1 MVLSLVVPTTGMI
14 IGLELHKRYSI
25 PMQNLPLVLLKV
37 TMVIF
42 YSFIDVPYLYLFYT
56 SSYVSLIAITYF
68 IMQEDEKVT
77 AIT

>member
-1 MVLSLVVPTTGMI
+1 MVLSMGVPITGMV

-25 PMQNLPLVLLKV
+25 PVQNLPLVMLKV

-68 IMQEDEKVT
+68 IMQEEEKVT
-77 AIT
+77 AVM

>member
-1 MVLSLVVPTTGMI
+1 
-14 IGLELHKRYSI
+14 
-25 PMQNLPLVLLKV
+25 MQNLPLVLLKV

-68 IMQEDEKVT
+68 IMQEDEAVGHAT
-77 AIT
+77 